1 MTTAT
6 RECSVERSGVL
17 TKFNGQTSTVAVP
30 CKYRLADIQCGDYQ
44 LVVTPGSKLD
54 SDNTFSPV
62 TLSVKI
68 LKSGPEEKLTVLT
81 SSFRLKKVN
90 HRDFLLC
97 DGTILPIVSY
107 PHRTA
112 MTVSVCTVLV
122 VIICSQSSLNSHS
135 NTMPVLL
142 IKGL

>member
-17 TKFNGQTSTVAVP
+17 TMFNGQTSTVAVP
-30 CKYRLADIQCGDYQ
+30 CKYRLADIKCGDYQ
-44 LVVTPGSKLD
+44 LVVTPRSKLD
-54 SDNTFSPV
+54 SDNTFSPDTV
-62 TLSVKI
+62 SVKI

-107 PHRTA
+107 PHSTA
-112 MTVSVCTVLV
+112 MTASVFALFL
-122 VIICSQSSLNSHS
+122 SL
-135 NTMPVLL
+135 
-142 IKGL
+142 